1 MTSLATP
8 AVSRTPTLPAAGPE
22 ALPAPVQLP
31 ATDRISL
38 GDIARAH
45 GVRFL
50 LATFVDMTG
59 KPCAKLVPV
68 EAADE
73 LEAGAMGFAGYA
85 AGLIGQ
91 KPQDADLIAV
101 PDLAS
106 FTPVPFIKEGLAIIH
121 CDPHVNG
128 KPWPYAPR
136 VILKNTL
143 ARLAGQGMQ
152 AKIGAEV
159 EYFLV
164 NKNDDGTLSTADGRD
179 DSPRPCYDARGV
191 TRMYDHLT
199 SISEAMNGLGWGN
212 YANDHEDA
220 AGQFEQNFNYADAL
234 TTADRVV
241 SLRYILNILA
251 EQRGM
256 TATFMP
262 KPFTDRTGTGLHFHL
277 SLWSGA
283 EALFPGDDGTVNT
296 EGTDGRGLGL
306 SGLAY
311 SFIGGILEHA
321 PALQAFLAPTVNSY
335 KRSGATTSSSG
346 ATWSPRKASFG
357 GNDRTHMIRVPDNK
371 RIELRSGDGS
381 ANPYLA
387 IATAISAGL
396 DGVEKAA
403 DPGQPSGPGESRPDA
418 HLLPATL
425 LHAVEAL
432 RRDPVILASLSGDEE
447 IGRYY
452 ADAKEEEF
460 LSWHNQV
467 SDWEIRTYLTSI

>member
-1 MTSLATP
+1 MTSVATP
-8 AVSRTPTLPAAGPE
+8 EVQPELKTKTSAAVKAGE
-22 ALPAPVQLP
+22 
-31 ATDRISL
+31 ISL
-38 GDIARAH
+38 ADIAKAH
-45 GVRFL
+45 DVRFL

-91 KPQDADLIAV
+91 KPQDSDLIAV

-106 FTPVPFIKEGLAIIH
+106 FTPVPFIREGLAIIH
-121 CDPHVNG
+121 CDPHVDG

-152 AKIGAEV
+152 AKVGAEV

-164 NKNDDGTLSTADGRD
+164 NKNDDGTLSTADARD

-199 SISEAMNGLGWGN
+199 SISDAMNGLGWGN

-241 SLRYILNILA
+241 TLRYILNILA

-283 EALFPGDDGTVNT
+283 EALFPGEDG
-296 EGTDGRGLGL
+296 GRGLGL
-306 SGLAY
+306 SELAY
-311 SFIGGILEHA
+311 SFIAGILDHA

-335 KRSGATTSSSG
+335 KRTGATTSSSG
-346 ATWSPRKASFG
+346 ATWSPRRASFG

-396 DGVEKAA
+396 DGVGKAA
-403 DPGQPSGPGESRPDA
+403 DPGLPSGPGESKPDA

-432 RRDPVILASLSGDEE
+432 RKDPVILSSLSGEAE
-447 IGRYY
+447 IGKYY